1 VTAKLVRQ
9 TYWHVARLIK
19 INFFQ
24 YGGDVTR
31 RKKLLARQAEG
42 KKKLKLAGNIEVPRD
57 TFIKA
62 LKF

>member
-1 VTAKLVRQ
+1 VV
-9 TYWHVARLIK
+9 RLIK